1 MILDHDSKENKC
13 NHVIV
18 ITCAA
23 EEKKLKKIEDEGEGE
38 GVKPAQIMTFFFL
51 LITNRNNPI
60 HTYRSF
66 IKFRNANIKNKTRK

>member
-23 EEKKLKKIEDEGEGE
+23 EEKKLKKIEDEGE

>member
-23 EEKKLKKIEDEGEGE
+23 EEKKLKKIEDEGEG
-38 GVKPAQIMTFFFL
+38 ASLNLRT
-51 LITNRNNPI
+51 T
-60 HTYRSF
+60 
-66 IKFRNANIKNKTRK
+66 